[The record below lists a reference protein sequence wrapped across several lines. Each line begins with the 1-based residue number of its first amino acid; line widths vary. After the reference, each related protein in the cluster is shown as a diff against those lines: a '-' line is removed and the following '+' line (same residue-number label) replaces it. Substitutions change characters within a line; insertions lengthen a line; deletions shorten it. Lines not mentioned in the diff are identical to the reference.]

1 MNYMPEKSHPSPARA
16 AGHDRTHAHPNDC
29 CGRDLHP
36 ARCCMGPGPGE
47 AMMQAV
53 IQAVAGKKG
62 PDPPSDSE
70 GGREKGHFCPDAK
83 KRYFR

>member
-1 MNYMPEKSHPSPARA
+1 
-16 AGHDRTHAHPNDC
+16 
-29 CGRDLHP
+29 
-36 ARCCMGPGPGE
+36 MGPGPGE

-53 IQAVAGKKG
+53 IPAVAGKKG
-62 PDPPSDSE
+62 PDPPFDNE